1 MEKKLIKALIG
12 CLFLYSFSVLGQ
24 TSEEE
29 YLAAEKVRM
38 EQSEANEAD
47 IDIFI
52 TTNLP
57 NYNLTQSRIDEVTN
71 NLLSEGITSTSEIS
85 AALLVVK
92 KFELRKLYFTTYPNK
107 ASLYNAIPIPVE
119 IQQICLN
126 GGFNNN
132 SVAGYTFRSDV
143 GPPGFNGCLTPAA
156 IANTP
161 VPATNNFNS
170 RITRISSINGGYQI
184 NDPTLAAFNV
194 NIPTILTGNG
204 SIRLNNMVADNTVN
218 ATTMRRVFP
227 VINQGFLD
235 FNFSLILEN
244 PGGHTLAE
252 QPFFRARVLDVNG
265 NVVDN
270 ICIVSNPANCLFNSV
285 VQPTGTPLL
294 YTGWVCARLNVQSI
308 LGQQGTV
315 EFTIGDCGL
324 SGHQGYVY
332 IDNVCG
338 ATCPNPAFGSINLNP
353 LNINCPST
361 PFQVCGTYQ
370 TPPNSILGALT
381 LDIMQGT
388 NIVGTINSPTQI
400 TGTTFCFTV
409 DPNLYGN
416 NPTGNYTFQ
425 VNVTYNVNC
434 GAGIFQYNSSTT
446 NGTVSFNNCCLPNA
460 ILLSPNDNVTNL
472 FPLAVRNLERSDFI
486 RASNII
492 GIGDNVIQNG
502 VVYHAGNFVDLMPG
516 FDAITGSQFAAY
528 PQGCTQNFVY
538 RQPNPNSDNSEI
550 IEPLEINLVKI
561 QKELKIYPNPSNSFI
576 DLMIKNDIFNKIIIV
591 GIDGKIVLDKTIEP
605 TTTFNLDISR
615 YASGIYIVNVISND
629 GRQYS
634 QKLIKN

>member
-1 MEKKLIKALIG
+1 
-12 CLFLYSFSVLGQ
+12 
-24 TSEEE
+24 
-29 YLAAEKVRM
+29 
-38 EQSEANEAD
+38 
-47 IDIFI
+47 
-52 TTNLP
+52 
-57 NYNLTQSRIDEVTN
+57 
-71 NLLSEGITSTSEIS
+71 
-85 AALLVVK
+85 
-92 KFELRKLYFTTYPNK
+92 
-107 ASLYNAIPIPVE
+107 
-119 IQQICLN
+119 
-126 GGFNNN
+126 
-132 SVAGYTFRSDV
+132 
-143 GPPGFNGCLTPAA
+143 
-156 IANTP
+156 
-161 VPATNNFNS
+161 
-170 RITRISSINGGYQI
+170 
-184 NDPTLAAFNV
+184 
-194 NIPTILTGNG
+194 
-204 SIRLNNMVADNTVN
+204 
-218 ATTMRRVFP
+218 
-227 VINQGFLD
+227 
-235 FNFSLILEN
+235 
-244 PGGHTLAE
+244 
-252 QPFFRARVLDVNG
+252 
-265 NVVDN
+265 
-270 ICIVSNPANCLFNSV
+270 
-285 VQPTGTPLL
+285 
-294 YTGWVCARLNVQSI
+294 
-308 LGQQGTV
+308 
-315 EFTIGDCGL
+315 
-324 SGHQGYVY
+324 
-332 IDNVCG
+332 
-338 ATCPNPAFGSINLNP
+338 
-353 LNINCPST
+353 
-361 PFQVCGTYQ
+361 
-370 TPPNSILGALT
+370 
-381 LDIMQGT
+381 MQGT